1 MWLLVQDLLSVFPCL
16 DYDFYFSPYRF
27 LDTTQ
32 KMEFSFKDFF
42 SKYDQTRRK
51 LRILLQILLQIFRI
65 ISISDKT
72 QNKTLPSQRHCA

>member
-1 MWLLVQDLLSVFPCL
+1 MWLMVQDFLSVFPCL
-16 DYDFYFSPYRF
+16 DYDLYFSPYRF

-32 KMEFSFKDFF
+32 KMEFSINDFF
-42 SKYDQTRRK
+42 SKYDQSHRR

-72 QNKTLPSQRHCA
+72 QRHCA